1 MHTAGSL
8 FLNKAGKEE
17 IVKMLDEINR
27 HDLRVRKVEKSLT
40 EAMSIL
46 LNKQNFGKITIKDL
60 CNEALISRATFYAH
74 YADKYNMLEYWLFKY
89 QPYKLE
95 KDVVYEQAEETT
107 NRFVHENEKIIINLF
122 DDADNET
129 LEILSRYILYLL
141 DFAKKEYP
149 NEQRLK
155 SIVLSNFY
163 SGGIIYFIVWLIK
176 NKFPSDVPAMNIHL
190 YRLIEKMRELEIA

>member
-1 MHTAGSL
+1 V
-8 FLNKAGKEE
+8 GKEE

-27 HDLRVRKVEKSLT
+27 QDLRARKVEKSLA

-46 LNKQNFGKITIKDL
+46 LSKQKFGKITINGL

-74 YADKYNMLEYWLFKY
+74 YADKYNMLECWLFKY

-95 KDVVYEQAEETT
+95 KEIVYEQVEETT
-107 NRFVHENEKIIINLF
+107 NRFVHKNEKIIINLF

-141 DFAKKEYP
+141 DFANKEYT

-176 NKFPSDVPAMNIHL
+176 NKFPSDVPPMNIYL

>member
-1 MHTAGSL
+1 V
-8 FLNKAGKEE
+8 GKEE
-17 IVKMLDEINR
+17 LVKMLNEINR
-27 HDLRVRKVEKSLT
+27 QDLRVRKVEKSLT
-40 EAMSIL
+40 NAMSIL
-46 LNKQNFGKITIKDL
+46 LSKQKFGKITINGL
-60 CNEALISRATFYAH
+60 CNEALISRATFYTH
-74 YADKYNMLEYWLFKY
+74 YTDKYNMLECWLFKY

-95 KDVVYEQAEETT
+95 KEVVYEQAEETT
-107 NRFVHENEKIIINLF
+107 NRFVHKNEKIIINLF

-141 DFAKKEYP
+141 DFTSKECT

>member
-1 MHTAGSL
+1 M
-8 FLNKAGKEE
+8 LN
-17 IVKMLDEINR
+17 EINR
-27 HDLRVRKVEKSLT
+27 QDLRVRKVEKSLT
-40 EAMSIL
+40 NAMSIL
-46 LNKQNFGKITIKDL
+46 LSKQKFGKITINGL
-60 CNEALISRATFYAH
+60 CNEALISRATFYTH
-74 YADKYNMLEYWLFKY
+74 YTDKYNMLECWLFKY

-95 KDVVYEQAEETT
+95 KEIVYEQVEETT
-107 NRFVHENEKIIINLF
+107 NRFVHKNEKIIINLF

-141 DFAKKEYP
+141 DFANKEYT

-176 NKFPSDVPAMNIHL
+176 NKFPSDVPPMNIYL